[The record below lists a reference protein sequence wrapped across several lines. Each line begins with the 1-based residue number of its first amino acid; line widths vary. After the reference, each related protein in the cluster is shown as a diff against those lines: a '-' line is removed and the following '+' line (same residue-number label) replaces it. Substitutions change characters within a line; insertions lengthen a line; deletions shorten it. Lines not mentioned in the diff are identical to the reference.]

1 MGDTSPAND
10 HHHDSAIRD
19 NHSHGTVGSFLRS
32 TITEG
37 SRVSIVSAYFT
48 VYAYERLR
56 EQLDNIE
63 EMRFLF
69 GEPTFINNVDTD
81 SHERRS
87 MVLEDETLSIPPDLR
102 ITQRSTAADCAIWL
116 REKVEVRSMVR
127 PRFLH
132 GKLYHISQA
141 SGVQKAIAGSSNF
154 TVNGLGLGGSSN
166 LELNLVVDSD
176 RDRDA
181 LRDWFNVLWN
191 DPVLV
196 EDVKDEVLSYL
207 EDAYRENSPEF
218 VYFKTLYHLFE
229 NFLAENV
236 NDGLLN
242 DRTGFLDS
250 QVWDALYDFQR
261 DGVRG
266 AINKILTHNGC
277 IIADSVGLGKTYE
290 ALAII
295 KYFELLNYRVLVIV
309 PKKLSSNWTVYQA
322 AQSNRMN
329 PFPDDRFGYSLVF
342 HTDLG
347 RVSGTSSANAI
358 NLENFNWGAY
368 DLVVIDESHNFRGNP
383 SEREREDGSIALNRV
398 AWLLQKVVR
407 AGVNTKLLLLSAT
420 PVNNT
425 LRDLR
430 NQIYLIT
437 KGNDQALA
445 EKSGVQSIANTLQAA
460 QTRFTQWADTDRNPN
475 REVTALLESLD
486 SGFFKLLDD
495 LTIARSRGHI
505 KRYYDLTKIGTFPKR
520 AKPHSVYAPID
531 LEDRFPSYDAL
542 NRQIQGYA
550 LSLFNPTKYVLPEKR
565 EYYQQLAGNQVLAF
579 TQERREHYLIGMMK
593 VNFLKRLES
602 SIHSFQVTLDRT
614 IRKIDD
620 LLLLIQTYRES
631 SSYSGESASPT
642 ITQTPSFTMP
652 DELQFGELDDEEADS
667 FTVGKKIEF
676 RLRDLDLDG
685 WERDLYQDRDALVG
699 LFNSA
704 EVITTERDAKLAEL
718 KKLINKKTEAPWNEG
733 NCKVL
738 LFTAFADTADY
749 IYQAIEPW
757 YRKEMGRHCALVAG
771 TTTRTSYG
779 KNQFDAILTN
789 FSPRAKRRDQLD
801 GNNATEEIDLLI
813 ATDCISEGQN
823 LQDCDYL
830 INYDIHWNPVRIIQR
845 FGRIDRIGST
855 NKTIHLSNFW
865 PTPDLDTYINLKD
878 RVEARMALVDVTA
891 TGEDNI
897 LDTEQIRDLISEDL
911 NYRNRQLLRLRD
923 EILDLEEMDQS
934 ISITDFTL
942 DDFRMALL
950 NHLDSASDALR
961 KSIVES
967 PLGIYAVVPKPD
979 ADSGLSETEREI
991 IQPGAIFCLRSR
1003 NPGDRDSEVNAMAPY
1018 FLVYVYDDGRVRYNF
1033 THAKQI
1039 LKVFSSLAGG
1049 VDRPYDELCEAF
1061 NRETDEGRAMERY
1074 QALVKSAIDAITKSF
1089 YKRGAS
1095 RLVSGGRGAAL
1106 TAGTDTPMD
1115 AQFELITWL
1124 IVR

>member
-1 MGDTSPAND
+1 MSDTSRTRN
-10 HHHDSAIRD
+10 HYHDSAIRD
-19 NHSHGTVGSFLRS
+19 NHSHGTVGSFLQAN
-32 TITEG
+32 ITSG
-37 SRVSIVSAYFT
+37 SSVSIVSAYFT
-48 VYAYERLR
+48 IHAYQRLKD
-56 EQLDNIE
+56 QLESIDDL
-63 EMRFLF
+63 RFLF
-69 GEPTFINNVDTD
+69 GEPTFINNVDVE
-81 SHERRS
+81 SRERRRV
-87 MVLEDETLSIPPDLR
+87 VLEDEALSIPPDLQ
-102 ITQRSTAADCAIWL
+102 ITQRSTAAECAEWL
-116 REKVEVRSMVR
+116 RAKVEIRSMVR

-166 LELNLVVDSD
+166 LELNMVVDSD

-181 LRDWFNVLWN
+181 LRDWFDALWN
-191 DPVLV
+191 DPKLV

-229 NFLAENV
+229 NFLTENM
-236 NDGLLN
+236 NDGFLN

-250 QVWDALYDFQR
+250 QVWGSLYDFQR

-322 AQSNRMN
+322 AQANRLN
-329 PFPDDRFGYSLVF
+329 PFPDDRFGYSLLF

-383 SEREREDGSIALNRV
+383 SERVREDGSVALNRV
-398 AWLLQKVVR
+398 AWLLEKVVR
-407 AGVNTKLLLLSAT
+407 AGLNTKLLLLSAT

-437 KGNDQALA
+437 KGDDHALA
-445 EKSGVQSIANTLQAA
+445 ANSGVQSIANTLQAA
-460 QTRFTQWADTDRNPN
+460 QTRFTQWADPVRNPN
-475 REVTALLESLD
+475 RVVSSLLESLD

-505 KRYYDLTKIGTFPKR
+505 KRYYDLTKIGAFPKR
-520 AKPHSVYAPID
+520 AKPHSLYAPID
-531 LEDRFPSYDAL
+531 LDDRFPSYDAI
-542 NRQIQGYA
+542 NRQIQEYA

-565 EYYQQLAGNQVLAF
+565 QYYQQLAGTQVLAF

-602 SIHSFQVTLDRT
+602 SIHSFRVTLDRT
-614 IRKIDD
+614 IRKIDAI
-620 LLLLIQTYRES
+620 LFLIQTYRN
-631 SSYSGESASPT
+631 SAQPNS
-642 ITQTPSFTMP
+642 TQTPTFART
-652 DELQFGELDDEEADS
+652 DALDLEELDEEEVDA
-667 FTVGKKIEF
+667 FTVGKKIQFE
-676 RLRDLDLDG
+676 LQDLDLDG
-685 WERDLYQDRDALVG
+685 WEHDLKQDRDALLG

-704 EVITTERDAKLAEL
+704 EVISPERDAKLTEL
-718 KKLINKKTEAPWNEG
+718 KKLIINKTETPWNEG
-733 NCKVL
+733 NYKVL
-738 LFTAFADTADY
+738 LFTAFADTAEY
-749 IYQAIEPW
+749 IYKAIEPW
-757 YRKEMGRHCALVAG
+757 YRKELGRHCALVAG
-771 TTTRTSYG
+771 TNTRTSYG
-779 KNQFDAILTN
+779 NNQFDAILTN

-801 GNNATEEIDLLI
+801 GNNAMEEIDLLI

-855 NKTIHLSNFW
+855 NQTIHLTNFW
-865 PTPDLDTYINLKD
+865 PTADLDTYINLKD
-878 RVEARMALVDVTA
+878 RVEARMALVDVAA

-950 NHLDSASDALR
+950 NHLDSASDSLR
-961 KSIVES
+961 TSIIES
-967 PLGIYAVVPKPD
+967 PLGVYAVVPVPD
-979 ADSGLSETEREI
+979 ENSGLSDAEREI

-1003 NPGDRDSEVNAMAPY
+1003 NPGDRDSEVNPMAPY
-1018 FLVYVYDDGRVRYNF
+1018 FLAYVYHDGRVRYNF

-1074 QALVKSAIDAITKSF
+1074 QSLVKSAIDAISQSF

-1095 RLVSGGRGAAL
+1095 RLIFGGRGAAL
-1106 TAGTDTPMD
+1106 TTGINTPTD

>member
-1 MGDTSPAND
+1 MSDTAPTTD
-10 HHHDSAIRD
+10 QHQHSAIRD
-19 NHSHGTVGSFLRS
+19 NHSHGTVGDFLKS
-32 TITEG
+32 VISEG

-48 VYAYERLR
+48 VYAYERLG
-56 EQLDNIE
+56 EQLDTIE

-69 GEPTFINNVDTD
+69 GEPTFINNVDVD
-81 SHERRS
+81 SRARRS
-87 MVLEDETLSIPPDLR
+87 MVLEDESLSIPPEEQ
-102 ITQRSTAADCAIWL
+102 ITQRSTAAECAKWL
-116 REKVEVRSMVR
+116 REKVKIRSMVR

-141 SGVQKAIAGSSNF
+141 SGVEKAIAGSSNF

-181 LRDWFNVLWN
+181 LRDWFDALWN

-196 EDVKDEVLSYL
+196 EDVKEEVLSYL
-207 EDAYRENSPEF
+207 EEAYRENSPEF

-229 NFLAENV
+229 SFLAENAA
-236 NDGLLN
+236 DGLLD

-250 QVWDALYDFQR
+250 QVWNALYDFQR

-309 PKKLSSNWTVYQA
+309 PKKLSANWTVYQA

-347 RVSGTSSANAI
+347 RASGTSSANAI
-358 NLENFNWGAY
+358 DLANFNWGAY

-383 SEREREDGSIALNRV
+383 SEQEREDGSVRLNRV
-398 AWLLQKVVR
+398 AWLMEKVIR

-437 KGNDQALA
+437 KGDDQALA

-460 QTRFTQWADTDRNPN
+460 QTRFTQWADPERNPE
-475 REVTALLESLD
+475 RVVSSLLESLD
-486 SGFFKLLDD
+486 SAFFKLLDD

-505 KRYYDLTKIGTFPKR
+505 KRYYDLTKIGAFPRR

-542 NRQIQGYA
+542 NRQIQDYA

-602 SIHSFQVTLDRT
+602 SIHSFRVTLDRT
-614 IRKIDD
+614 IRKIDE
-620 LLLLIQTYRES
+620 LLGLIHSYRES
-631 SSYSGESASPT
+631 LPPAGADA
-642 ITQTPSFTMP
+642 PSFTMP
-652 DELQFGELDDEEADS
+652 DELQFGELDDEDSDS

-676 RLRDLDLDG
+676 QLRDLDLDG
-685 WERDLYQDRDALVG
+685 WERDLHQDRDALLG

-704 EVITTERDAKLAEL
+704 EVITSDRDAKLAEL
-718 KKLINKKTEAPWNEG
+718 KKLIKKKTEEPWNDG
-733 NCKVL
+733 NKKVL

-749 IYQAIEPW
+749 IYRAIEPW
-757 YRKEMGRHCALVAG
+757 YRNEMGGQCALVAG
-771 TTTRTSYG
+771 TTTRTTYG

-789 FSPRAKRRDQLD
+789 FSPRAKNRDMLNGD
-801 GNNATEEIDLLI
+801 TPTEEIDLLI

-961 KSIVES
+961 TSIIES
-967 PLGIYAVVPKPD
+967 PLGVYAVVPVPD
-979 ADSGLSETEREI
+979 ADSAASETERQI
-991 IQPGAIFCLRSR
+991 IKPGAIFCFRSR
-1003 NPGDRDSEVNAMAPY
+1003 NPGDRDSEVNPMAPY
-1018 FLVYVYDDGRVRYNF
+1018 FLVYVYDDGEVRYNF

-1039 LKVFSSLAGG
+1039 LKVFSSLAVG
-1049 VDRPYDELCEAF
+1049 VDRPYDALCDAF
-1061 NRETDEGRAMERY
+1061 NEETNGGRVMDHY
-1074 QALVKSAIDAITKSF
+1074 QSLVKTAIGAITQSF

-1095 RLVSGGRGAAL
+1095 RLTSGGRGAAL
-1106 TAGTDTPMD
+1106 SAGTSASSD